1 MAGTKGSRDGT
12 DGEVASLLA
21 GKAAPSA
28 GAAAAAAGQ
37 ADPSILCCSRS
48 HAIGAVL
55 LVMVSI
61 IWTSAS
67 VLVQYIMK
75 TRGFDRPFFLT
86 YVSNALFSL
95 LLVAELT
102 RSRIAT
108 QSKSL
113 ASWAHP
119 ADGSWRREARAAM
132 FLSVIWFA
140 AQETYNASLDGTTVS
155 VSTILSSTSSVFTL
169 MLSIGFLGES
179 LSFLISA
186 GVITAVAG
194 AVVTALASQT
204 ASQGSSTPLGIC
216 LALASAFLYGAYT
229 VTLRKAAPETESVP
243 FNLRVLFGFVG
254 LFNLLLLGPVVAIL
268 HATGVEDLG
277 ALTWELLGLI
287 ICKGLVDNVLAD
299 LLWAQAVLLTSP
311 TAATVGLSLTVPL
324 AMIAD
329 MITPGILPSGIMI
342 GGALLVV
349 AGFLITTLA
358 PTPRRSGA
366 ESDDTTSDGNGLGDD
381 TDAVSDV
388 DNALGALATRSN
400 LGSLPAPSPLSED
413 GGERAPRHAAVSL

>member
-1 MAGTKGSRDGT
+1 MAAD
-12 DGEVASLLA
+12 D
-21 GKAAPSA
+21 
-28 GAAAAAAGQ
+28 
-37 ADPSILCCSRS
+37 ADPPVMCCSRS

-55 LVMVSI
+55 LVIVSI

-186 GVITAVAG
+186 GVLTA
-194 AVVTALASQT
+194 
-204 ASQGSSTPLGIC
+204 
-216 LALASAFLYGAYT
+216 
-229 VTLRKAAPETESVP
+229 
-243 FNLRVLFGFVG
+243 
-254 LFNLLLLGPVVAIL
+254 
-268 HATGVEDLG
+268 
-277 ALTWELLGLI
+277 
-287 ICKGLVDNVLAD
+287 
-299 LLWAQAVLLTSP
+299 
-311 TAATVGLSLTVPL
+311 
-324 AMIAD
+324 
-329 MITPGILPSGIMI
+329 
-342 GGALLVV
+342 
-349 AGFLITTLA
+349 
-358 PTPRRSGA
+358 
-366 ESDDTTSDGNGLGDD
+366 
-381 TDAVSDV
+381 
-388 DNALGALATRSN
+388 
-400 LGSLPAPSPLSED
+400 
-413 GGERAPRHAAVSL
+413 